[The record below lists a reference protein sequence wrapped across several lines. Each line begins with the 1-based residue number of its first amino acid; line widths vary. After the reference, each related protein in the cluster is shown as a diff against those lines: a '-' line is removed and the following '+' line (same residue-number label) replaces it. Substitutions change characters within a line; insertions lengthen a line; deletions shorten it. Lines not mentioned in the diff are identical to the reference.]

1 MHWIT
6 LSKVS
11 REVDREVDCEAAYYH
26 PERVWKLPCFD
37 PFSKQTDLSAGNSR
51 SLLASLTFRAGRTFF
66 LTNPFQLNTGTKT
79 LLLVETLSPINGELG
94 PLSPVLVVAPV
105 LWVATLPDYFLP
117 HRWNHAH
124 ILTRSRWSW
133 QSRVSMKINFTNGF
147 NLLISTYLIYYPW
160 HTWHMWLER
169 ASRFEKKGWSLLIW
183 TYDNV

>member
-1 MHWIT
+1 MWGSI
-6 LSKVS
+6 
-11 REVDREVDCEAAYYH
+11 
-26 PERVWKLPCFD
+26 
-37 PFSKQTDLSAGNSR
+37 LSAWAGVETTMFWPFQQTNGPECWQQSKPFGLIDFQSR
-51 SLLASLTFRAGRTFF
+51 NTFF
-66 LTNPFQLNTGTKT
+66 LTNPVQQHTGTKT

-105 LWVATLPDYFLP
+105 LCVPTLPDYFLP

-147 NLLISTYLIYYPW
+147 NWSISTSLIYYPW

-169 ASRFEKKGWSLLIW
+169 ASRFEKKGLSLLIW
-183 TYDNV
+183 THDNV